1 MTQRYSFF
9 CDWADATESLS
20 TEADDN
26 GVLKNGYA
34 INQEME
40 LEYLMPQ
47 VGANFTFLP
56 LSFLLRYTFGIIA
69 IIPMYLKFFFFL
81 QCNILWITLL
91 PINIL
96 TRVK

>member
-1 MTQRYSFF
+1 MELTIVGVSIAVFQSSIKDSNIPTCQCYSFF

-47 VGANFTFLP
+47 VRANFTFLP
-56 LSFLLRYTFGIIA
+56 L
-69 IIPMYLKFFFFL
+69 
-81 QCNILWITLL
+81 
-91 PINIL
+91 
-96 TRVK
+96 